1 MTSKT
6 TLPPQATIIP
16 AWPFLVANH
25 ELGRVDY
32 RTLIAPDFLSDQGC
46 SQVLASLPL
55 DGDDDTAHSCYLTY
69 RSESGETCRIA
80 TLYQTRTIAT
90 EEFFPVKPQRAVQIV
105 VGLVVLRTF
114 PDQGISLS
122 LLDESFAL
130 YEDDYRAFCS
140 APQPRGFPV
149 IQSWPLA
156 APLTTSPTIVTGL
169 PELNATRLIPT
180 SYPSRPAH
188 VLPQQRAQRAFPIA
202 RHQVLEQIRQDA
214 LLTRFLKRFRWP
226 QRVKYEHDD

>member
-1 MTSKT
+1 MTSNT
-6 TLPPQATIIP
+6 TLSPQATTIP

-55 DGDDDTAHSCYLTY
+55 DGDDNTAHSCYLTY
-69 RSESGETCRIA
+69 RTESGETCRIA
-80 TLYQTRTIAT
+80 TLYQTRTLAT
-90 EEFFPVKPQRAVQIV
+90 EEFFSVKPQRAVQIV
-105 VGLVVLRTF
+105 VGLVILRTF

-156 APLTTSPTIVTGL
+156 APLTTPPTVTAL
-169 PELNATRLIPT
+169 PELNATRLVPT
-180 SYPSRPAH
+180 SYPSRPARA
-188 VLPQQRAQRAFPIA
+188 LPQQRVQRAFPIT
-202 RHQVLEQIRQDA
+202 RHQVLKQIRQDTR
-214 LLTRFLKRFRWP
+214 LTRFLKRFRWF
-226 QRVKYEHDD
+226 QRVKY